1 MEPRA
6 LRIRRNRCGALILSR
21 VDRKE
26 SEECA
31 IRGPPATT
39 VIYRPAG
46 HPTMAFD
53 AASSRRTLVAQ
64 LKTAAPP
71 RPSPDAQ
78 SYLGSPVPVL
88 GVRVPRLRALV
99 SAFRKAHRDIEV
111 GDVNRLAAILWKG
124 STFEEKALAITLLDT
139 YAKILDEAS
148 WRIIDS
154 WVDQATGWG
163 LCDWLGLGPVA
174 KIVYAHPARF
184 REILRWTKSKNPW
197 RRRIAVYALH
207 DFIFAGELDKPFQL
221 LGRLL
226 YDDEF
231 WVQRAV
237 GTWLREAWKRDP
249 RRTEAFLRQHVR
261 GLPKVVITVATE
273 RAPKELREE
282 LRRGR

>member
-1 MEPRA
+1 MDPRA
-6 LRIRRNRCGALILSR
+6 LKFRRNRGGPLLFPR
-21 VDRKE
+21 LERKKPKE
-26 SEECA
+26 GV
-31 IRGPPATT
+31 IRAPPPTP

-46 HPTMAFD
+46 LATMAFD
-53 AASSRRTLVAQ
+53 AASSRRSLVAK
-64 LKTAAPP
+64 LKAAAPP

-88 GVRVPRLRALV
+88 GARVPRLRALV

-111 GDVNRLAAILWKG
+111 GDVNRLAALLWKG

-184 REILRWTKSKNPW
+184 RETLRWTKSKNPW

-237 GTWLREAWKRDP
+237 
-249 RRTEAFLRQHVR
+249 
-261 GLPKVVITVATE
+261 
-273 RAPKELREE
+273 
-282 LRRGR
+282 

>member
-31 IRGPPATT
+31 IRGPQATT
-39 VIYRPAG
+39 VICRPAG

-53 AASSRRTLVAQ
+53 AACGRRRWVA
-64 LKTAAPP
+64 
-71 RPSPDAQ
+71 
-78 SYLGSPVPVL
+78 
-88 GVRVPRLRALV
+88 
-99 SAFRKAHRDIEV
+99 E
-111 GDVNRLAAILWKG
+111 
-124 STFEEKALAITLLDT
+124 
-139 YAKILDEAS
+139 
-148 WRIIDS
+148 
-154 WVDQATGWG
+154 ATGGG

-174 KIVYAHPARF
+174 KIVYAPPARF

-207 DFIFAGELDKPFQL
+207 DFIFAGELDNPFQL

-273 RAPKELREE
+273 RAPNELRED